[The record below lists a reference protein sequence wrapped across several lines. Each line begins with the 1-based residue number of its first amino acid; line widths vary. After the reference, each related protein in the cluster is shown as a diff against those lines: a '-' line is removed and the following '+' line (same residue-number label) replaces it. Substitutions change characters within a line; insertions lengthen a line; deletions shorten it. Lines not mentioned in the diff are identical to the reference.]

1 VWWFKPVIL
10 ALRRRRQEDLKI
22 EDILSYIARLSQ
34 KTNTKKKKK
43 KEKMMKKTAN
53 ILRSRAHLQGKHC
66 QLAIAA

>member
-43 KEKMMKKTAN
+43 KIENDEENSKY
-53 ILRSRAHLQGKHC
+53 S
-66 QLAIAA
+66 